1 LRVNNATYYGD
12 IHSLKNLIRS
22 GADPNGTD
30 YDGRR
35 ALHLAAC
42 KGYEDITFFLI
53 QAGAEINAIDKFGHT
68 PLLEAVKAGHDN
80 ISSLLKQNGATLGFE
95 DAGSLLRKAIADGNA
110 ELLKR
115 LLANGINPNSMDY
128 DHRTPLHMAA
138 ADGLHLLARI
148 LLDSGAS
155 VFSLDRW
162 GNTPLDEAQKCGS
175 RPLIQMLEQAAANA
189 SGRVCLTDSENQE
202 SASSF
207 KDSRRA
213 SSFKD
218 SRREISEPREQAKSK
233 ICTVFPFHPWTPR
246 ERRRNGLAMWVP
258 ETIEALLQATA
269 QHFGSVG
276 TIVLTED
283 VGEVLHADLIQ
294 HNQKLYIVNVD
305 E

>member
-1 LRVNNATYYGD
+1 
-12 IHSLKNLIRS
+12 
-22 GADPNGTD
+22 
-30 YDGRR
+30 
-35 ALHLAAC
+35 
-42 KGYEDITFFLI
+42 
-53 QAGAEINAIDKFGHT
+53 
-68 PLLEAVKAGHDN
+68 
-80 ISSLLKQNGATLGFE
+80 
-95 DAGSLLRKAIADGNA
+95 

-189 SGRVCLTDSENQE
+189 SGRVCLTDSKNQE
-202 SASSF
+202 ST
-207 KDSRRA
+207 

-246 ERRRNGLAMWVP
+246 EKRRNGLAMWVP

-269 QHFGSVG
+269 QH
-276 TIVLTED
+276 
-283 VGEVLHADLIQ
+283 
-294 HNQKLYIVNVD
+294 
-305 E
+305 

>member
-1 LRVNNATYYGD
+1 
-12 IHSLKNLIRS
+12 LIRS

-53 QAGAEINAIDKFGHT
+53 QAGAEINAIDKFGNT

-80 ISSLLKQNGATLGFE
+80 IASILKQNGATLGIE

-138 ADGLHLLARI
+138 AEGLHLLARI

-162 GNTPLDEAQKCGS
+162 GNTPLDEGRRCGS
-175 RPLIQMLEQAAANA
+175 RPLIQMLDEAAANA
-189 SGRVCLTDSENQE
+189 SGLVSTECLRDSEN
-202 SASSF
+202 
-207 KDSRRA
+207 KKGG

-218 SRREISEPREQAKSK
+218 SRREISEPREQVKAK

-246 ERRRNGLAMWVP
+246 EKRRNGLVMWVP

-276 TIVLTED
+276 TMVLTED
-283 VGEVLHADLIQ
+283 AGEVLNVDLIQ

-305 E
+305 ELQ